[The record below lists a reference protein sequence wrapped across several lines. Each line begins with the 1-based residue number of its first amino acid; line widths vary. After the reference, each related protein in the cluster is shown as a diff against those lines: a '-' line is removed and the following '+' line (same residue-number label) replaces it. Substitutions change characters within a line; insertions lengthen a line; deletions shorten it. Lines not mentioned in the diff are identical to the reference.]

1 MKTICVFCGSSIGK
15 RPEYL
20 KAANALGISLL
31 NRNFRLVYGGSCIGI
46 MGQIASTMLENGGQ
60 VIGVIPR
67 ELVKS
72 KIAHKNLTKLHITD
86 TMHERKAIMSE
97 LSDGY
102 IALPGGLGTLEE
114 ILEMLTWAQLG
125 IHKKPCGLLN
135 VADYFN
141 GLLTFL
147 DHAVEEHFIES
158 VNRSMLIVD
167 KDPDGL
173 LSKFMSYKAPKVD
186 MVKWALEHQ
195 SIT

>member
-1 MKTICVFCGSSIGK
+1 MKTICVFCGSSIGA

-31 NRNFRLVYGGSCIGI
+31 NRKIRLVYGGSRIGI
-46 MGQIASTMLENGGQ
+46 MGHIASTMLENGGQ

-67 ELVKS
+67 ELVKREV
-72 KIAHKNLTKLHITD
+72 AHKNLTELHITE

-97 LSDGY
+97 LSDGF

-125 IHKKPCGLLN
+125 IHNKPCGLLN
-135 VADYFN
+135 VVDFFN

-147 DHAVEEHFIES
+147 DHSVKEHFIES
-158 VNRSMLIVD
+158 VNLSMLLVD
-167 KDPDGL
+167 KDPDSL
-173 LSKFMSYKAPKVD
+173 LSKFMSYKAPQVD

-195 SIT
+195 SII

>member
-1 MKTICVFCGSSIGK
+1 MKTICVFCGSSLGA
-15 RPEYL
+15 RPEYF
-20 KAANALGISLL
+20 KAANALGMSLL
-31 NRNFRLVYGGSCIGI
+31 NRNIRLVYGGARIGI

-67 ELVKS
+67 ELVK
-72 KIAHKNLTKLHITD
+72 KEVAHKYLTELHITD
-86 TMHERKAIMSE
+86 TMHERKTIMSD
-97 LSDGY
+97 LSDGF

-125 IHKKPCGLLN
+125 IHRKPCGLLN

-147 DHAVEEHFIES
+147 DHSVKEHFIEP
-158 VNRSMLIVD
+158 VNRSMLLVD
-167 KDPDGL
+167 NDPDSL
-173 LSKFMSYKAPKVD
+173 LSKFMSYKAPQVD

-195 SIT
+195 SII

>member
-1 MKTICVFCGSSIGK
+1 MKTICVFCGSSLGA
-15 RPEYL
+15 RPEYF

-31 NRNFRLVYGGSCIGI
+31 NRNIRLVYGGARIGI

-67 ELVKS
+67 ELVTKEV
-72 KIAHKNLTKLHITD
+72 AHKYLTELHITE

-97 LSDGY
+97 LSDGF

-125 IHKKPCGLLN
+125 IHRKPCGLLN

-147 DHAVEEHFIES
+147 DHSVKEHFVEP
-158 VNRSMLIVD
+158 VNRSMLLVD
-167 KDPDGL
+167 NDPDSL
-173 LSKFMSYKAPKVD
+173 LSKFMSYKAPQVD

-195 SIT
+195 SII